1 MRVCA
6 KCLCA
11 SPDESMAAAYE
22 MLGWK
27 SGEFVRPD
35 SLDVERLR
43 RMGCSCGDFLGHGLL
58 RAPLANA
65 RRGPLG
71 MRNEHALTKDK
82 SAVPA
87 NPALSAP
94 PADNVALSGSD
105 R

>member
-27 SGEFVRPD
+27 SGEFARPD

-43 RMGCSCGDFLGHGLL
+43 RLDCSCGDFLGHGLL
-58 RAPLANA
+58 RAPLAKNDS
-65 RRGPLG
+65 
-71 MRNEHALTKDK
+71 ALHTHPPV
-82 SAVPA
+82 SAT
-87 NPALSAP
+87 LAP